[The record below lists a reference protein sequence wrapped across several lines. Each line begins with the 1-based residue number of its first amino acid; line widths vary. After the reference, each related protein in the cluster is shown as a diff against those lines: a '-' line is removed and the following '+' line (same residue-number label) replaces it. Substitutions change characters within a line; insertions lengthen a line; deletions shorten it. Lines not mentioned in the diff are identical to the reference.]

1 MKHTHLVLLILATTV
16 LAAACGGSGG
26 APEEGAGA
34 DGTSSSTVA
43 PDFASIEDCIAGRW
57 TLLADQATQGANA
70 TAAPGVSISITG
82 EAAVNIARDGTYTY
96 SPNFT
101 VNMQTPAGPASGQ
114 LSGTSRGTWSIS
126 GTNLITT
133 ETSNNITG
141 VARGSFGSVP
151 LPRIGGFGSMTSQ
164 VKACNA
170 VYFEY
175 EVSAP
180 TGSFTQRLLYAE

>member
-1 MKHTHLVLLILATTV
+1 MAAERRLGRAERIFERAGDFVQAFHVGPDCVAVRAALDLVEAVKSVGVGLSARAGV
-16 LAAACGGSGG
+16 L
-26 APEEGAGA
+26 
-34 DGTSSSTVA
+34 
-43 PDFASIEDCIAGRW
+43 
-57 TLLADQATQGANA
+57 
-70 TAAPGVSISITG
+70 TG

-96 SPNFT
+96 SPDFT

-180 TGSFTQRLLYAE
+180 TGSFTQRVLYAE